1 MKDKTLALAGVMQ
14 GLKLAQRA
22 ANVQETDEEAL
33 QASLA
38 SVFRIDADSVEDV
51 YGSPRLMRLGLETLV
66 HQFTDGDA
74 RDPLISRMGVT
85 VLHIERQLVAR
96 PDLLRQIGAGIAD
109 AQRQREHFGIL
120 HPTVLA
126 RLGDIYAN
134 SVSTLST
141 RVLVNGDPEQLRQ
154 PAVVAHIRACLLAAV
169 RSAVLWR
176 QIGGAWWQ
184 LILKRRAIVETARSL
199 IPRAE

>member
-154 PAVVAHIRACLLAAV
+154 PAVVAHIRGCLLAAV